1 MLLVKCFYDYFSLDQ
16 KIHINLY
23 FRKTLHIMS
32 LSKQA
37 ITPLEKPLWTW
48 LLIIINFKLCNIH
61 KRNFL
66 LVLLNSS
73 ILYLHSRNQTRQV
86 KNTESYLPTYK
97 SMTIKPK
104 SFSLLPMSKLQFLDH
119 RGFHAPRCLFY
130 TFISFFEHYP
140 PSLFPIYNYAFYL

>member
-1 MLLVKCFYDYFSLDQ
+1 MDMVIDNNKLQIVQYSQEKFSPGVTKFIYSLPAFTQPD
-16 KIHINLY
+16 
-23 FRKTLHIMS
+23 KTG
-32 LSKQA
+32 
-37 ITPLEKPLWTW
+37 E
-48 LLIIINFKLCNIH
+48 
-61 KRNFL
+61 
-66 LVLLNSS
+66 
-73 ILYLHSRNQTRQV
+73 
-86 KNTESYLPTYK
+86 NTESYLPTYK